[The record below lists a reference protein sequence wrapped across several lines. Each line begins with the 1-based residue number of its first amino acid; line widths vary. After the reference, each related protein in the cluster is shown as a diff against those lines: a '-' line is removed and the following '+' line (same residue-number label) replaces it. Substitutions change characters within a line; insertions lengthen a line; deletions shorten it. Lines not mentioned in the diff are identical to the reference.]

1 MVTTFNPGHRG
12 FSGGFSSFLEE
23 SRLGDFGTLDLGLP
37 VSKFSCPTASNVPF
51 RLLFIGV
58 SGLWGW
64 FDVEAGERI
73 SSPIGDEKGM
83 RMFPF
88 GARLRLGGVV
98 LSGLGVEPMV
108 SIL

>member
-1 MVTTFNPGHRG
+1 MTTFNPGHRV
-12 FSGGFSSFLEE
+12 FSGDFSSFLEE
-23 SRLGDFGTLDLGLP
+23 SRLGDFGTLDFGLP
-37 VSKFSCPTASNVPF
+37 VSRFSCPVPSNVPF
-51 RLLFIGV
+51 RLLLMGV

-83 RMFPF
+83 RIFPF
-88 GARLRLGGVV
+88 GARLRLGGVL
-98 LSGLGVEPMV
+98 LSGLDVELMV

>member
-1 MVTTFNPGHRG
+1 M
-12 FSGGFSSFLEE
+12 
-23 SRLGDFGTLDLGLP
+23 
-37 VSKFSCPTASNVPF
+37 VPF

-83 RMFPF
+83 RIFPV
-88 GARLRLGGVV
+88 GARFRLGGVL
-98 LSGLGVEPMV
+98 LSGLGVEVMV